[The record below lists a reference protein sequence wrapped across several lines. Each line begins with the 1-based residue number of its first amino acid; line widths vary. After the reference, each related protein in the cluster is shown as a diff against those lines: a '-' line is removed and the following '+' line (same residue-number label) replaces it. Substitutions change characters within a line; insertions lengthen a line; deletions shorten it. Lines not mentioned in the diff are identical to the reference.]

1 MPSTVDW
8 ASIDLTPV
16 LALPA
21 FTRLDDQQLAVCDHI
36 ARLPVPVLP
45 PAEEDFFLKCMRT
58 LRLLPGRG
66 DDEVSGGLR
75 LNLYRRHFGHL
86 PREALAYLTDKAT
99 LTCRWFPTPAEC
111 VDILKGWER
120 TDDQFR
126 AIRRAKA
133 LAQREWQTRFDEAM
147 SDLRFGRA
155 TQEQVDAMPDRWKEI
170 AVTQGHLW
178 PETFELRPRHEPEPP
193 ADEETTDAGD
203 D

>member
-8 ASIDLTPV
+8 GSIDLAPV

-21 FTRLDDQQLAVCDHI
+21 LTRLDDRQLAVVDHI
-36 ARLPVPVLP
+36 AGLPVPVLP

-86 PREALAYLTDKAT
+86 SREALAYLTDRAT

-120 TDDQFR
+120 SDDPAR

-133 LAQREWQTRFDEAM
+133 LSRHERQARFEEAM

-155 TQEQVDAMPDRWKEI
+155 TQEQVDAMPDRWKDI
-170 AVTQGHLW
+170 GVTRGHLW
-178 PETFELRPRHEPEPP
+178 PETFKLRPVRPPEPP
-193 ADEETTDAGD
+193 TTEETSDA
-203 D
+203 